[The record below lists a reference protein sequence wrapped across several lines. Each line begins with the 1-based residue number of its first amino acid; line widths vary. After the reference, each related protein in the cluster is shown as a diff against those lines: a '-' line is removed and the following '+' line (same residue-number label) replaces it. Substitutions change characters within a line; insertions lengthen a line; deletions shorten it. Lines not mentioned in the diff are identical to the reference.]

1 MKKQTRKEMGKKIF
15 SVLKNF
21 NTIKANLPL
30 FKADGDV
37 HLETKE

>member
-1 MKKQTRKEMGKKIF
+1 MKQTNKEVSKKIF
-15 SVLKNF
+15 SVLKIF
-21 NTIKANLPL
+21 NTRKANLPL

>member
-1 MKKQTRKEMGKKIF
+1 MKQTNKEMSKKIF

-21 NTIKANLPL
+21 NTRKANLPL
-30 FKADGDV
+30 FKVDGDV